1 MVAMSAMFRIVE
13 DDYPP
18 LPSNI
23 SDEMKSFLLCCF
35 QKNPDDRP
43 TAAQLKNHLWL
54 RKNRKQMKRNKTYS
68 QNLATHH
75 QQRHDTNTSK
85 RNSSGSA
92 QSRPASYTDRRSTRT
107 LSVGKESAPLFPMF
121 NQPED
126 YITHRFIQTSFGQSK
141 SKVTNQPPFFPV
153 THPSVSS

>member
-1 MVAMSAMFRIVE
+1 
-13 DDYPP
+13 
-18 LPSNI
+18 
-23 SDEMKSFLLCCF
+23 MKSFLLCCF

-75 QQRHDTNTSK
+75 QRHDTTSSSGSK
-85 RNSSGSA
+85 RNSSGST

-126 YITHRFIQTSFGQSK
+126 YITHRFIQTSFGQSNLK
-141 SKVTNQPPFFPV
+141 SEQTTSPV
-153 THPSVSS
+153 THPSCSSS